1 MKILSAFVIA
11 LAILSCSPKKE
22 IESKTNSD
30 STKKS
35 IKDFNSIDVKKI
47 FDKDTTVGCF
57 ALYDMKNDKYY
68 YHDSARCYTGFLPA
82 STFKIPNSLFFL
94 ESGVLKDENEIIK
107 WDGEKRWRDEWNQ
120 DMNLR
125 MAFKYSTVWFY
136 QECARRMGLAQM
148 KKFVDTLNYG
158 NKDISAGVDVFWLKG
173 KMRITAMEQLAL
185 VKNIYDNKVPFKQRN
200 IDILKDIMINEKGA
214 DYTLRLKTGTA
225 LNDDSKVGWLVGYLT
240 TNDNVYFFA
249 LNVDISEDNWKF
261 NERFSIMKNI
271 FEAMG
276 VVKFETR

>member
-1 MKILSAFVIA
+1 MKILTTAF
-11 LAILSCSPKKE
+11 LAFILLSCSQKNE
-22 IESKTNSD
+22 TGAMSNTSV
-30 STKKS
+30 TKKP
-35 IKDFNSIDVKKI
+35 
-47 FDKDTTVGCF
+47 FDTLNFKRYFDADSAVGCF
-57 ALYDMKNDKYY
+57 ALYDLKNDKYY

-94 ESGVLKDENEIIK
+94 ESGVLKDENEKIK

-136 QECARRMGLAQM
+136 QECARRMGLEQM
-148 KKFVDTLNYG
+148 KKFIDTISYG

-200 IDILKDIMINEKGA
+200 IDILKDIMILEKGD
-214 DYTLRLKTGTA
+214 DYALIGKTGTA
-225 LNDDSKVGWLVGYLT
+225 VNNDSKVGWLVGYLT

-249 LNVDISEDNWKF
+249 INVDISEDNWKF
-261 NERFSIMKNI
+261 EERFSITKNI

-276 VVKFETR
+276 VVKFKIK